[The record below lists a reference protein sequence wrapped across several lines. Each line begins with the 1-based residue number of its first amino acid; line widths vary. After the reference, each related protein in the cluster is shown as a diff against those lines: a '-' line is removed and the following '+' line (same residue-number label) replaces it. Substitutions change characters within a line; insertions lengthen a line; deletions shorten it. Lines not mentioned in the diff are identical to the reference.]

1 MSKVVSKYELIKNK
15 ILEKIEKGI
24 YQENDK
30 IPSENE
36 LCELFETSRI
46 TVRKALDELVTMG
59 MLYRKHGV
67 GTFVRAKMTEQQARD
82 SKKILLVLPNYPEL
96 FSAGIVSS
104 MLTGIHT
111 EVIESRYM
119 LVTLME
125 PRNEQDNIQFLD
137 SIKSMQPDGI
147 IYSFYFN
154 RNLIRELISL
164 NIPIVFLDSE
174 PKDNPF
180 DIVTGE
186 DYESAY
192 RVTNLLIMQG
202 IKNVG
207 FYSPWSDSFSTSYLR
222 KKGIQQALEDSNV
235 EWKEEWFNGGSP
247 DKLFHEKIS
256 HIDMIAEIKNHLQK
270 SPELEAL
277 ILMNDSAAFS
287 TFKAASELNLE
298 IPKDIKLISYGNYN
312 WSGGFAFVGLT
323 TFEQHFKKYGQ
334 EAVKLL
340 IKRMSGELPNM
351 QQKRI
356 IKYTLKRR
364 NSF

>member
-1 MSKVVSKYELIKNK
+1 MSKVISKYELIRNK
-15 ILEKIEKGI
+15 ILEKIENGVYKA
-24 YQENDK
+24 NDK

-36 LCELFETSRI
+36 LCVMFGTSRI

-59 MLYRKHGV
+59 VLYRKHGV
-67 GTFVRAKMTEQQARD
+67 GTFVREKHVDQKTRD
-82 SKKILLVLPNYPEL
+82 AKKILLVLPNYPEL

-104 MLTGIHT
+104 MLTGIHKEVT
-111 EVIESRYM
+111 ESGYM

-125 PRNEQDNIQFLD
+125 PRNEQDNIQFIND
-137 SIKSMQPDGI
+137 IKSMRPEGI

-154 RNLIRELISL
+154 KNLLSELIKI

-180 DIVTGE
+180 DVVTGE
-186 DYESAY
+186 DFESAY

-202 IKNVG
+202 MKNIG

-235 EWKEEWFNGGSP
+235 EWKEKWFYEGNP
-247 DKLFHEKIS
+247 DTMFHEKIS
-256 HIDMIAEIKNHLQK
+256 QVDMTAEIKQHLEN
-270 SPELEAL
+270 SPELNAL

-287 TFKAASELNLE
+287 AFKAVSELDLKVPN
-298 IPKDIKLISYGNYN
+298 DIKLISYGNYN
-312 WSGGFAFVGLT
+312 WSGGFAFLGLT
-323 TFEQHFKKYGQ
+323 TFEQHFKKYGR

-340 IKRMSGELPNM
+340 IKRLSGELPNM

-356 IKYTLKRR
+356 IKYTLQRR